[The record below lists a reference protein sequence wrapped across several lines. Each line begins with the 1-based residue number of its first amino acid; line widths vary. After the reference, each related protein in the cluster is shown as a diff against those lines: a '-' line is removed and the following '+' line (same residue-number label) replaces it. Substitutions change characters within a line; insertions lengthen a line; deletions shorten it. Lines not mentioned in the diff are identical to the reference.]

1 MRTSRRVKQ
10 KMYYATIHE
19 GSPIY
24 AKDDEGN
31 IIYDNMPDGES
42 IPRVVGETPE
52 GYDEPIEFY
61 NSITGTLTADEIQ
74 AFGSADKVKV
84 KMTYP
89 KGLYPFTTGVLIWK
103 DSEVGY
109 NPDGTVDE
117 NSADYRIIGVQD
129 TGRHFYKALLE
140 AVL

>member
-10 KMYYATIHE
+10 KMFYATMHE

-31 IIYDNMPDGES
+31 IIYDEMPDGEQ
-42 IPRVVGETPE
+42 IPREVGETPE
-52 GYDEPIEFY
+52 GYDEPIEFE

-74 AFGSADKVKV
+74 AFGSENKVLA

-89 KGLYPFTTGVLIWK
+89 KGAYPFAVGVLIWK
-103 DSEVGY
+103 DSEVNY
-109 NPDGTVDE
+109 NKDGSVDE
-117 NSADYRIIGVQD
+117 KSADYRIIGIQD

-140 AVL
+140 VVL